1 MVIYGKRLQIQKCMS
16 IKSKLKICDGCGEMK
31 HIWKS
36 GGTGGFKYCKY
47 CWSCQKA
54 TNSDSSQK
62 PNDYKIPQVSSKRKK
77 QDAEY
82 LKLRERFLTENPICQ
97 VSVAGCMN
105 GSTDVHHTYAG
116 SNRDAFYLVQST
128 WKAAC
133 RNCHDWIHTHPS
145 EARTLGW
152 LK

>member
-1 MVIYGKRLQIQKCMS
+1 M
-16 IKSKLKICDGCGEMK
+16 KSKLKECDACGK
-31 HIWKS
+31 QSIIWKNHE
-36 GGTGGFKYCKY
+36 GFKYCKY

-54 TNSDSSQK
+54 INSDSSQK
-62 PNDYKIPQVSSKRKK
+62 PTDYKIPQVSSKRKK

-105 GSTDVHHTYAG
+105 GSTDVHHKFAG
-116 SNRDAFYLVQST
+116 SNREAFYLVQST
-128 WKAAC
+128 WLAVC
-133 RNCHDWIHTHPS
+133 RNCHNFLHLNPKLS
-145 EARTLGW
+145 REMGW

>member
-1 MVIYGKRLQIQKCMS
+1 MKV
-16 IKSKLKICDGCGEMK
+16 KLKECDGCNKPSVMWNNHE
-31 HIWKS
+31 
-36 GGTGGFKYCKY
+36 GFKYCKY

-54 TNSDSSQK
+54 IDTDNIIQK
-62 PNDYKIPQVSSKRKK
+62 PTDYKIPLVSSKKK
-77 QDAEY
+77 KKDTEY

-133 RNCHDWIHTHPS
+133 RNCHDWIHAHPAD
-145 EARTLGW
+145 ARILGW